1 MSSPFSP
8 RTKRGTEET
17 LEALSRTREWAS
29 RIDTKNDA
37 TNVSTDFVEELREE
51 EERLREKYRIKTT
64 EVAIDN
70 FVFNQED
77 TVIQILCGNLD
88 EKVSALGEL
97 DSYIDDE
104 FGSERPIDLS
114 KEELVWLVAQE
125 VKYHQ
130 GRQHGIDEYDDEPLA
145 SMDLSSEGEQP
156 SHWGDEFPIYNRDS

>member
-37 TNVSTDFVEELREE
+37 TNVNTDFVDDLREE

-97 DSYIDDE
+97 DSYIDDD
-104 FGSERPIDLS
+104 FGSERPLDLS

-130 GRQHGIDEYDDEPLA
+130 ESSHGVDEYDEEPLA
-145 SMDLSSEGEQP
+145 SMNLSSEGERP
-156 SHWGDEFPIYNRDS
+156 SEWSDEFPRYNRDS